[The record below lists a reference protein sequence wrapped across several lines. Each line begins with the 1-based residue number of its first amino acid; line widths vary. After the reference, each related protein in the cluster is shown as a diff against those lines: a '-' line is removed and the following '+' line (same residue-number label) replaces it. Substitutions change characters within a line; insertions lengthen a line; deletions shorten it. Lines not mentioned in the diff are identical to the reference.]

1 MKGLEKFINQVIHG
15 DKIWVLPL
23 HLTTKKKS
31 MVVGWWIK

>member
-23 HLTTKKKS
+23 HPTTKKKS